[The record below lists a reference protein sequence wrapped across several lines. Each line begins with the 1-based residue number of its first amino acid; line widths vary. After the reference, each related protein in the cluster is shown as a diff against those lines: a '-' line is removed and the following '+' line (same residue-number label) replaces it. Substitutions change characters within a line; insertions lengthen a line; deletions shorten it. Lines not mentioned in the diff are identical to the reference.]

1 MRLSMSQRALCFAAV
16 VGGAAAFCPAAPA
29 APAAALRRQAFVTHY
44 EELKVD
50 TGRGVSM
57 VDLTATLKDVVAK
70 TGVTEGVATVLSKHS
85 TVGVMINEWEPRFVD
100 DARHFL
106 LGLAPREG
114 HYLHNDLDYRVGP
127 PDWPGGDEAWRAFR
141 QTEPVNAHSHL
152 IQFVVGTTESIPI
165 HEGALAIGTYQN
177 VIAVDA
183 DGPVGTLGS
192 PKTRTIVVQV
202 QGDDGK

>member
-1 MRLSMSQRALCFAAV
+1 MLAFFVLL
-16 VGGAAAFCPAAPA
+16 GGAAAWAPLAPA
-29 APAAALRRQAFVTHY
+29 RRGVAARQTRLRAFVTYY
-44 EELKVD
+44 EELAVP

-57 VDLTATLKDVVAK
+57 VDITASIKECVAK
-70 TGVTEGVATVLSKHS
+70 SGCKEGVATVLSKHS
-85 TVGVMINEWEPRFVD
+85 TVGVMLNEWEPRFVD

-106 LGLAPREG
+106 LKLAPREG
-114 HYLHNDLDYRVGP
+114 PYLHNDLDSRVGP
-127 PDWPGGDEAWRAFR
+127 DGWPGGDEAWRTFR
-141 QTEPVNAHSHL
+141 QGEPVNAHSHL

-165 HEGALAIGTYQN
+165 HEGLLKIGTYQN

-202 QGDDGK
+202 QGSDA